1 MAEPIILYAVHGS
14 HPCVTAEAGLQL
26 KGLSYRRVDLPY
38 GANALMQQARF
49 GKRTV
54 PGLTIGAEK
63 VVGSRLIL
71 RALEGLAPEP
81 PLFPA
86 DAEQRAAVE
95 EAERWGDEVL
105 QEHTRWI
112 VILGILGEPSAAPG
126 YGARS
131 LPPIPGWAMEPAT
144 RALFA
149 AEMRLLGHR
158 PERVHHEYLP
168 ALPADLDYVDSLIAH
183 GVIGGER
190 VNAADLQIAPSVRLL
205 QTMEDLREAIDAR
218 PCGPWA
224 RRIVPEYDGSLR
236 RGVVPSP
243 L

>member
-1 MAEPIILYAVHGS
+1 VAEPITLYAVHGS

-26 KGLSYRRVDLPY
+26 KRLSFKRVDLPY
-38 GANALMQQARF
+38 GLNPFMQLARF

-54 PGLTIGAEK
+54 PGLTVGAEK

-86 DAEQRAAVE
+86 DPAKRAAVE

-105 QEHTRWI
+105 QEHVRWI
-112 VILGILGEPSAAPG
+112 AILALAGEPTAAPS
-126 YGARS
+126 YGSRS
-131 LPPIPGWAMEPAT
+131 LPPIPEWAMEPAT
-144 RALFA
+144 RALFST
-149 AEMRLLGHR
+149 EMRVLGHR
-158 PERVHHEYLP
+158 PERVRGEYLP
-168 ALPADLDYVDSLIAH
+168 ALPANLDHVDSLIAD
-183 GVIGGER
+183 GVIGGKQ

-205 QTMEDLREAIDAR
+205 LTMEDLREAIDAR

-236 RGVVPSP
+236 RGVVTSP